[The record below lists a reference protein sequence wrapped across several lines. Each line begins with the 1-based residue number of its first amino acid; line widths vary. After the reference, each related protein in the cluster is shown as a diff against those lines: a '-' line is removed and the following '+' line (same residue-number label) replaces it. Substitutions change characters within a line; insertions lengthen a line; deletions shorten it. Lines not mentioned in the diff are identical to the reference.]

1 MSNPEFLR
9 EGSAVSDSLNPDR
22 IIIGSSCEIASKKLR
37 TVYRSFETKCEFLE
51 VSWEDAEL
59 TKYSANAF
67 LAAKISFMNEISRIC
82 EAFNANIHNVK
93 AGMVLDP
100 RINDSFMNAGCGY
113 GGSCF
118 PKDVLALEYSA
129 RSKGVQTEMLLSIDK
144 TNEHQKTHLLE
155 KFLKI
160 NSIDGYKV
168 SILGLAFKPDT
179 DDVREAPA
187 LSIVKRLLQEDVQ
200 LKLYDPK
207 ASRNFMAALGED
219 ETGKLKIANS
229 LNDAIEGAEMII
241 VCTEWAEIV
250 NSEKKVSALEGLR
263 IVLDGRNIW
272 NKQLFSEAGK
282 MYMGVGV

>member
-1 MSNPEFLR
+1 M
-9 EGSAVSDSLNPDR
+9 
-22 IIIGSSCEIASKKLR
+22 
-37 TVYRSFETKCEFLE
+37 
-51 VSWEDAEL
+51 
-59 TKYSANAF
+59 
-67 LAAKISFMNEISRIC
+67 
-82 EAFNANIHNVK
+82 
-93 AGMVLDP
+93 
-100 RINDSFMNAGCGY
+100 
-113 GGSCF
+113 
-118 PKDVLALEYSA
+118 
-129 RSKGVQTEMLLSIDK
+129 
-144 TNEHQKTHLLE
+144 
-155 KFLKI
+155 
-160 NSIDGYKV
+160 
-168 SILGLAFKPDT
+168 
-179 DDVREAPA
+179 
-187 LSIVKRLLQEDVQ
+187 KRLLQEDVQ